1 MYRYYKT
8 KKGIFMKEF
17 ITAFDDSFKTSS
29 KIIVSESNGKSYS
42 TLKNVSSKDFKEA
55 LKQHFLGIK
64 RLGVSPEIKSQED
77 LILFAGIDI
86 DGKAKKDSKELST
99 EEKYQIALNLQKAFF
114 EKYKINTLIE
124 QSKSKGFH
132 LFVFFKNPVNRN
144 LIQKILE
151 NLVTEVTDRTI
162 TNGDI
167 EIFPKGKKGLALNL
181 PYFGLFKNENTI
193 NENFYELKKSCFVE
207 GKNMEA
213 IKNPLE
219 KIETCKNNNLSTL
232 LLLESLKDYPLCVT
246 KAALNWT
253 EGERNSLTLAIAG
266 VLKKV
271 SKVSVG
277 EAIDIITKIIEYNN
291 DEELSSRIATIE
303 STYAN
308 DNKDI
313 AACSIMNGSNKNL
326 VLSQIFCQTHC
337 SNIKTLPSI
346 KAQVR
351 AIQTTKDIKGVYQK
365 DKIAELIISELLNL
379 GKLYKANNL
388 YYIFL
393 KEDKRLICISDEPL
407 ELKALFTKWGIN
419 ASENLYKYIL
429 NELYVYCISHAEQ
442 VDIHRFAYFNPKT
455 FFLYLYNGKKEI
467 LKISSNKIEIIE
479 NGDDGVMFMELNN
492 YEPFKIVEF
501 DNKIDYVEK
510 YLTDNLNIDKDAS
523 MLNLKTQNTLAKIW
537 FYSLFFESILK
548 TKPIFA
554 AIGNKGSGKTTFL
567 RRVGQI
573 LFGKKFDVT
582 SVGNDCKDI
591 DTIITNN
598 YYVVIDNLDNPTKAL
613 NDTLA
618 RIATGQVIKKRKLF
632 TTNIELEFEV
642 KCFVALTSRT
652 PQFTRDDVAD
662 RLICIYLERFGLFQ
676 DENNLCRKVMDNRDK
691 IFSFIVAKLQKIIK
705 KLENKQNE
713 EYKVDFR
720 MADFAVFA
728 LKIAE
733 NKREQTE
740 LEKIFA
746 TMIKIQNEF
755 TLRDD
760 VLYLILKEFVKNTD
774 NKGKRFTPAQLYK
787 KFKEKAD
794 EMGLLK
800 SFEIVYKNPK
810 SVSTRLRNIKD
821 NISDEI
827 LMNYEKGHSNQ
838 FYYSFELVDDSEY
851 QDSLI

>member
-1 MYRYYKT
+1 
-8 KKGIFMKEF
+8 MKEF

-429 NELYVYCISHAEQ
+429 NEHYVYCISHAEQ

>member
-1 MYRYYKT
+1 
-8 KKGIFMKEF
+8 MKEF

-29 KIIVSESNGKSYS
+29 KIVVSESNGKSYS
-42 TLKNVSSKDFKEA
+42 TLKNVLPKDFKEA

-64 RLGVSPEIKSQED
+64 RLGVSPEIKGQED

-132 LFVFFKNPVNRN
+132 IFVFFKNPVNRN

-151 NLVTEVTDRTI
+151 NIVTEVTNRTI

-193 NENFYELKKSCFVE
+193 NEKFYELKKSCFVE

-232 LLLESLKDYPLCVT
+232 LFLESLKDYPLCVT

-271 SKVSVG
+271 SKVSVD
-277 EAIDIITKIIEYNN
+277 EAIDIITKIVEYNN

-582 SVGNDCKDI
+582 SVGNDYKDI

-632 TTNIELEFEV
+632 TTNVELEFEV

-733 NKREQTE
+733 NKREQKE

>member
-1 MYRYYKT
+1 
-8 KKGIFMKEF
+8 MKEF

-42 TLKNVSSKDFKEA
+42 TLKNVLPKDFKEA

-64 RLGVSPEIKSQED
+64 RLGVSPEIKGQED

-151 NLVTEVTDRTI
+151 NLVTEVTNRTI

-193 NENFYELKKSCFVE
+193 NEKFYELKKSCFVE

-232 LLLESLKDYPLCVT
+232 LFLESLKDYPLCVT

-271 SKVSVG
+271 SKVSVD
-277 EAIDIITKIIEYNN
+277 EAIDIITKIVEYNN

-393 KEDKRLICISDEPL
+393 KENKRLICISDEPL

-492 YEPFKIVEF
+492 YEPLKIVEF

-733 NKREQTE
+733 NKREQKE

-838 FYYSFELVDDSEY
+838 FYYSFVLVEDSEY

>member
-1 MYRYYKT
+1 
-8 KKGIFMKEF
+8 MKEF

-29 KIIVSESNGKSYS
+29 KIIISESNGKSYS
-42 TLKNVSSKDFKEA
+42 TLKNVLPKDFKEA

-64 RLGVSPEIKSQED
+64 RLGVSPEIKGQED

-181 PYFGLFKNENTI
+181 PYFGLFKDENTI
-193 NENFYELKKSCFVE
+193 NEKFYELKKSCFVE
-207 GKNMEA
+207 GENMDA

-232 LLLESLKDYPLCVT
+232 LFLETLKDYPLCVT

-271 SKVSVG
+271 SKVSVD
-277 EAIDIITKIIEYNN
+277 EAIDIITKIVEYNN

-632 TTNIELEFEV
+632 TTNVELEFEV

-733 NKREQTE
+733 NKREQKE

-774 NKGKRFTPAQLYK
+774 NKEKRFTPAQLYK

>member
-1 MYRYYKT
+1 
-8 KKGIFMKEF
+8 MKEF

-42 TLKNVSSKDFKEA
+42 TLKNISSKDFKEA

-64 RLGVSPEIKSQED
+64 RLGVSPEIKGQED

-99 EEKYQIALNLQKAFF
+99 EEKYQIALNLQKAFL

-132 LFVFFKNPVNRN
+132 LFVFFKNPANRN

-151 NLVTEVTDRTI
+151 NLVTEVTNRTI

-232 LLLESLKDYPLCVT
+232 LFLESLKAYPLCVT

-271 SKVSVG
+271 SKVSVN
-277 EAIDIITKIIEYNN
+277 EAIDIITKIVEYNN

-632 TTNIELEFEV
+632 TTNVELEFEV

-728 LKIAE
+728 LKISE
-733 NKREQTE
+733 NKREQKE

-746 TMIKIQNEF
+746 TMIKFQNEF

-787 KFKEKAD
+787 KFKENAD